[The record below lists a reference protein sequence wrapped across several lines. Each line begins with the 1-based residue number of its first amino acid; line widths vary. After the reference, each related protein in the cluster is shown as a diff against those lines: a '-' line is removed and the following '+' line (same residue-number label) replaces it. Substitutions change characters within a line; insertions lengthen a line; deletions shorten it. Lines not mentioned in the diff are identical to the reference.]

1 MPPVAKTLLAG
12 AAGLATALA
21 ALALWTALEKDRA
34 AAPPTAAAVSE
45 FEGPLHTVWLQ
56 YASDA
61 EAITGRAQ
69 SDFVRGLGLGTRVAF
84 TVGGPQEAVA
94 LRQWLATERLDQALA
109 ARLTVVQARGPLT
122 PWTRDRA
129 VFVRHGDDL
138 RLLVPPAPDPQW
150 ERRANDWNAVPLLA
164 AAVGRA
170 KAIELPLQFDGGDL
184 LLLDDAVVFGA
195 NLWAKNAARGY
206 ATPAELGKALTAW
219 LGRPAIALG
228 DRDGDVPPYHIAMY
242 LAPLGRK
249 TALVGDPARAKVV
262 TGPRFVPGDL
272 SADDGSVLVAD
283 DATATQA
290 QFDRAAADL
299 TRQGWRVERAPVVA
313 FDSRTYITWTN
324 AVAETGRAGKRVFL
338 PSYASADPAHAQ
350 TPATVALR
358 RLDQLS
364 AATWTR
370 HGYAVVPVRV
380 AGVWPHHGTI
390 GCLVAVLRRGR

>member
-1 MPPVAKTLLAG
+1 MPAFARNLVAIAL
-12 AAGLATALA
+12 GLVFA
-21 ALALWTALEKDRA
+21 ALALAVWTAIGDDRR
-34 AAPPTAAAVSE
+34 APPNPPIAVSE

-61 EAITGRAQ
+61 QDITGRAQ
-69 SDFVRGLGLGTRVAF
+69 ADFLRGLGPGTRVAI
-84 TVGGPQEAVA
+84 TVGGAEQAQA
-94 LRQWLATERLDQALA
+94 LRVWLAGQRLDQSLSS
-109 ARLTVVQARGPLT
+109 RLTVVEAPGPLT

-129 VFVRHGDDL
+129 LFVRSGDDL
-138 RLLVPPAPDPQW
+138 RLLVPPEPDPLW
-150 ERRANDWNAVPLLA
+150 VRRHNDWAAVPLLA

-206 ATPAELGKALTAW
+206 ATPAELGAALVKW
-219 LGRPAIALG
+219 LGRPAVCLG

-242 LAPLGRK
+242 LAPVGPK
-249 TALVGDPARAKVV
+249 AALVGDPRLSRAV
-262 TGPRFVPGDL
+262 TGPAFAPGDL

-283 DATATQA
+283 DGTPTQA
-290 QFDRAAADL
+290 QFDRAASDL
-299 TRQGWRVERAPVVA
+299 ARLGWRVERVPVVA

-324 AVAETGRAGKRVFL
+324 AVAETGPSGKRVYL
-338 PSYASADPAHAQ
+338 PQYAVDDRPV
-350 TPATVALR
+350 P
-358 RLDQLS
+358 LS
-364 AATWTR
+364 AANQALRTLDRIGAAAWIR
-370 HGYAVVPVRV
+370 HGFAVVPVRV